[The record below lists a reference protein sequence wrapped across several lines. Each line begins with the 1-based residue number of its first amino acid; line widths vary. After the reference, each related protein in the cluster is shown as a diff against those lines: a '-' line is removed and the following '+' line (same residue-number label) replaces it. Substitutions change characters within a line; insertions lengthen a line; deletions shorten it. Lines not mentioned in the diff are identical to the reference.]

1 MFSEFVLGTAA
12 KTLDLPIQKSDSE
25 VQLARRLCLKIGLGQ
40 GRGTSIRITAAAAN
54 AVPPGSSQID
64 LLNSE
69 HFGDSSASGS
79 DMKVSAADPV
89 DIRQA

>member
-1 MFSEFVLGTAA
+1 MFSELSLGTVA
-12 KTLDLPIQKSDSE
+12 KTLHLPIQKSDSE
-25 VQLARRLCLKIGLGQ
+25 LQLARRLCSKIGLGH
-40 GRGTSIRITAAAAN
+40 GSGISIRITAAAAN

-79 DMKVSAADPV
+79 AMKVSETDPV
-89 DIRQA
+89 GIGQV